1 MNLNDLI
8 YVPTASEIDL
18 MNFSGNA
25 GQQQTQKT
33 GLERFIAQDDY
44 LKDRRGQYAERY
56 GALSPWR
63 GKWDVK
69 FLQDLKV
76 SEDNSLQFSVDILN
90 LGNLLY
96 SHWGVVQQ
104 PQAVQP
110 IGVSVNNGIPTYSF
124 DQNLISSY
132 VYDAS
137 LLSRWQVQ
145 FGLRYT
151 F

>member
-1 MNLNDLI
+1 MN
-8 YVPTASEIDL
+8 
-18 MNFSGNA
+18 
-25 GQQQTQKT
+25 
-33 GLERFIAQDDY
+33 
-44 LKDRRGQYAERY
+44 
-56 GALSPWR
+56 
-63 GKWDVK
+63 
-69 FLQDLKV
+69 QDLKV